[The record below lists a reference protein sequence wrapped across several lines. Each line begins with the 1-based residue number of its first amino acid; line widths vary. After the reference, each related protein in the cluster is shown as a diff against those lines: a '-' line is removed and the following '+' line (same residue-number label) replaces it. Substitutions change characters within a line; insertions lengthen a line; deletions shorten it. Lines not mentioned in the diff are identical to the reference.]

1 MVYRIRVW
9 DLPTRLF
16 HWLLAV
22 CVLALVA
29 SAQLGRME
37 LHMRLG
43 YVAAT
48 LLLFRLLWGLFG
60 GRWSRFASFLYSPVT
75 LWRYLRG
82 QTDAAHE
89 VGHNPLG
96 ALSVFALLGVLWV
109 QVGTGLVS
117 DDEIAVAGPFAAR
130 VSSAVSSAAT
140 SYHRGLGKWLLIALV
155 SLHVLAIL
163 YYLLVRRRNLI
174 RPMIGGDK
182 ELPQPHPPS
191 ADGWAQRLLAAAL
204 LALCAAAVAYAVNWA

>member
-16 HWLLAV
+16 HWLLALAV
-22 CVLALVA
+22 VALVA

-43 YVAAT
+43 YAVAA

-60 GRWSRFASFLYSPVT
+60 GYWSRFVRFLYTPAA

-82 QTDAAHE
+82 RGEAADE
-89 VGHNPLG
+89 VGHSPLG
-96 ALSVFALLGVLWV
+96 ALSVWALLLVLLV
-109 QVGTGLVS
+109 QVGTGLIS
-117 DDEIAVAGPFAAR
+117 DDEIAVAGPLAAR
-130 VSSAVSSAAT
+130 VSSALSSAAT

-155 SLHVLAIL
+155 SLHVLAVL
-163 YYLLVRRRNLI
+163 YYLVVKRRNLI
-174 RPMIGGDK
+174 RPMIAGDK
-182 ELPQPHPPS
+182 LLAVPAPAS
-191 ADGWAQRLLAAAL
+191 ADGWPQRLLAVGLAL
-204 LALCAAAVAYAVNWA
+204 LAAGAVTLLVQLA